1 MVEKVNEALKSAYIN
16 RDYKQHKSQKDMA
29 LDQAV
34 DLIDDIGNFEK
45 NFSDPTLL
53 LSFIKLS
60 SKHRLIITDDFS
72 TLTNISLKKH
82 TLLSPLDYANIC
94 SFSDKIFD
102 REMKQWALKKI
113 KVKTL
118 TAYEVIQVWNLT
130 ENIPV

>member
-113 KVKTL
+113 KVKSL
-118 TAYEVIQVWNLT
+118 SAYEVIQVWNLT